1 MKYKQGLHSR
11 YADQFFLKNPQSN
24 HPVGWNI
31 KAKCKN
37 VMMPNIWMREKEG
50 TNGIVI
56 CFIVDFIC
64 LSQILLLTGH
74 TKLGKLVGEVLG
86 SAAGVALWDKPFQL
100 CWESPQLCSQMLG
113 TTFAPKLL
121 ESFLNCQLRFLA
133 IYKVGCF
140 LLTTI
145 NVSSLSISTPL
156 SAQRCW
162 WRSAPSQ
169 EWWWSEQRGFV
180 SETCPCYRWA
190 TQISHL
196 MRFPEQQR
204 KYATDGPKWE
214 FVMVVFF
221 LFFRKQTLWYFYAY
235 HLGL

>member
-1 MKYKQGLHSR
+1 MMK
-11 YADQFFLKNPQSN
+11 
-24 HPVGWNI
+24 I
-31 KAKCKN
+31 K
-37 VMMPNIWMREKEG
+37 KEEDR
-50 TNGIVI
+50 NNDIVI
-56 CFIVDFIC
+56 CFIVNFIC

-140 LLTTI
+140 LLTTSY
-145 NVSSLSISTPL
+145 VSSLSISTLL

-162 WRSAPSQ
+162 
-169 EWWWSEQRGFV
+169 
-180 SETCPCYRWA
+180 
-190 TQISHL
+190 
-196 MRFPEQQR
+196 
-204 KYATDGPKWE
+204 
-214 FVMVVFF
+214 
-221 LFFRKQTLWYFYAY
+221 
-235 HLGL
+235 